1 MSIPK
6 IIHYCWFGDGPIS
19 PESRKCMES
28 WKKYCPDYKIMAW
41 NEQNFDISANRYARQ
56 AYAAKKYA
64 FVSDYARLAVLYEYG
79 GIYLDTDVETLRNNA
94 LKVNH
99 HLQLFEVSATKG
111 TGMDAWCDWLV
122 KECAKCK

>member
-1 MSIPK
+1 MIPK
-6 IIHYCWFGDGPIS
+6 IIHYCWFGGKELPIEVKKCIAS
-19 PESRKCMES
+19 WRKM
-28 WKKYCPDYKIMAW
+28 CPDYEIIRW
-41 NEQNFDISANRYARQ
+41 DESNFDVGQHPFVRE
-56 AYAAKKYA
+56 AYKAKAWA
-64 FVSDYARLAVLYEYG
+64 FVSDYARLKVVYDNG

-122 KECAKCK
+122 GECAKCK

>member
-1 MSIPK
+1 MIPK
-6 IIHYCWFGDGPIS
+6 IIHWCWFGGSPVPIDVQ
-19 PESRKCMES
+19 EYVDTWRRF
-28 WKKYCPDYKIMAW
+28 CPDWKIIRW
-41 NEQNFDISANRYARQ
+41 DESNFDVGQHPFVRE
-56 AYAAKKYA
+56 AYKAKVWA
-64 FVSDYARLAVLYEYG
+64 FVSDYARLKVVYDNG